1 MATNANTTPA
11 AKTPK
16 ATKAPVKLT
25 DRIKGQVNA
34 AALKGRITVDDIQDL
49 TAHLTKVAGLLGA

>member
-1 MATNANTTPA
+1 MATNANTTT

-16 ATKAPVKLT
+16 ATKPPVKLT
-25 DRIKGQVNA
+25 DRIKAQVNA

-49 TAHLTKVAGLLGA
+49 TTHLTKVAGLLG